1 VAVLYFLVT
10 GTAAHFTEAVD
21 PHGFIVSLAGYCV
34 IGGVL
39 LAAVAWVVSRA
50 VREPVDQA

>member
-1 VAVLYFLVT
+1 VLYFLVT